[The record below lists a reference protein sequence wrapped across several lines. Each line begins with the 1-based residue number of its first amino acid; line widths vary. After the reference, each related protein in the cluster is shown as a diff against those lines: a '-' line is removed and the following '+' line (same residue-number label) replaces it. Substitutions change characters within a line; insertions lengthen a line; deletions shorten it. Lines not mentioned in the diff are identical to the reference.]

1 MSQRTLLM
9 LTYHFPPSAASGS
22 FRLLGFAR
30 HLPARG
36 WRTSVVATP
45 GLPWEPVDPGLL
57 ARVPAETAVYR
68 VPYLKTRLARKLA
81 RYTGW
86 FPRAARACRVAIRE
100 QRPAAVLTS
109 GPPHEVHWLGW
120 WLKRRYGLPWIA
132 DFRDP
137 WYNAEGI
144 VDPPMTLASWRVRA
158 QESRLLQAADCVLA
172 NAPGACRRFQDT
184 HPRLAEKF
192 VTLPNGY
199 DRETFEAI
207 APEIVPRVPGAPL
220 RVVHAGAI
228 YAGRDPL
235 PILDAIQTL
244 SDSRANSSRSWDVR
258 FLGPPPENGLDLA
271 EAVASRGLGEC
282 VSIAGQVPYD
292 QALRAMA
299 GADILLLMDSPGRT
313 VGVPAKLYEYL
324 GAGRPVLALGE
335 REGDLA
341 HVLEG
346 AGVRHRIAAPG
357 DSAAIASALSDLAG
371 ELEGRGW
378 ALKPRAAHPYS
389 REALAGQLAA
399 LLDRCA
405 GFEAEQGRGRDV
417 SGRRQPASVGIGES

>member
-1 MSQRTLLM
+1 M

-36 WRTSVVATP
+36 WRTAVVAPP

-57 ARVPAETAVYR
+57 ARVPAETVVYR
-68 VPYLKTRLARKLA
+68 VPYVKTRLARKLA
-81 RYTGW
+81 PYTGW
-86 FPRAARACRVAIRE
+86 FPRAALACRTAIHE

-109 GPPHEVHWLGW
+109 GPPHQVHWLGW

-144 VDPPMTLASWRVRA
+144 VDPPPTLASWRVRTR
-158 QESRLLQAADCVLA
+158 ESRIMRAADCVLA
-172 NAPGACRRFQDT
+172 NAPGACRRFQDV
-184 HPRLAEKF
+184 HSSLAAKF

-207 APEIVPRVPGAPL
+207 APEIAPRTPGTPI

-228 YAGRDPL
+228 YANRDPL
-235 PILDAIQTL
+235 PILDAIRRLIHPRAGISREFHL
-244 SDSRANSSRSWDVR
+244 S
-258 FLGPPPENGLDLA
+258 FLGPPPENGLDLG
-271 EAVASRGLGEC
+271 EAVASRGLAES

-292 QALRAMA
+292 RALRAMA
-299 GADILLLMDSPGRT
+299 SADILLLMDTPRRT
-313 VGVPAKLYEYL
+313 VGVPAKLYEYI

-335 REGDLA
+335 RGGDLA
-341 HVLEG
+341 HVLERSG
-346 AGVRHRIAAPG
+346 IPHRIAPPG
-357 DSAAIASALSDLAG
+357 DSVAIASALS
-371 ELEGRGW
+371 ELSVEVESRGS
-378 ALKPRAAHPYS
+378 ALMLRSTHPYS
-389 REALAGQLAA
+389 REALAGQLADV
-399 LLDRCA
+399 LDRCA
-405 GFEAEQGRGRDV
+405 GFGAEQGRGRSEV
-417 SGRRQPASVGIGES
+417 SCRLQTASVGLGDS